1 MTQDEFD
8 KVLRIKRDADSIV
21 ETTAEKLAEE
31 AIECLSRLMDLD
43 IPIIERDSR
52 KPRRMI
58 SIEYDPENVRLVY
71 DVPFDD

>member
-8 KVLRIKRDADSIV
+8 KVLRIKRDTDSIV
-21 ETTAEKLAEE
+21 EATAEKLAEE

-71 DVPFDD
+71 DVPFDG